1 MDRSAIEDTILRY
14 IYNILSAIKIRLPV
28 YSEFVKTIIDHSM
41 FTIFFSILK
50 LINYSI
56 TKFVE
61 LVRFTQSKTFLKDL
75 LRLSKNLTANGI
87 KIFLRTVNISA
98 LLVAVLLVILYNIF
112 KYGKIFFD
120 IVNMKTK
127 PEDSEDTLGVLDIL
141 KSHLYVSSG
150 VLSDVFDSL
159 YNFSNMLLNLIQ
171 GVSSIISKGV
181 DFIDIE
187 LNQTIPGVVKPI

>member
-1 MDRSAIEDTILRY
+1 
-14 IYNILSAIKIRLPV
+14 
-28 YSEFVKTIIDHSM
+28 M